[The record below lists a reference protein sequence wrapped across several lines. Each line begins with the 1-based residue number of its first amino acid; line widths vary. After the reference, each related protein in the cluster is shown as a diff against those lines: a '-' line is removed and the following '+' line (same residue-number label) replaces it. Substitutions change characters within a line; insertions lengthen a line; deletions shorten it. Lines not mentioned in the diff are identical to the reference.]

1 MSLSGLKRGVID
13 KSIKLAISTPPNTGF
28 FSNMSRAE
36 LAHIMRVASRPK
48 PQPSI
53 EISTRGKK
61 SHFKREELYL
71 PSIYGAYGK
80 GGVGTKIQISNSEL
94 RNNQSLRGQLNEL
107 ESSGLITL
115 KVHNVGGVG
124 NTIVCPTEEGVMSAS
139 YANQIPIEALRPV
152 LDLIRTNSTVMGLTF
167 LPNSTPSGKLNG
179 VAIDFNIQE
188 KKWWTELERLKI
200 SHGRGLSVFS
210 LPISFNE
217 LCDRLTDFLNITHGV
232 GQLIDG
238 LKYVQFLID
247 NSGGVFMA
255 IAAGLTRKEKESLP
269 GYLSKS
275 KSISEVTELIKRA
288 NETTS
293 KRRID
298 IAKGLTQM
306 FGLGNIGDL
315 LADTTYIGLNP
326 ARALG
331 TSGAVVDT
339 YNGIAPYA
347 VGVGEIV
354 LRTSK
359 EEEGIIPIGTGA
371 RYLCDTSQIELPTGI
386 SRDVLEKQGA
396 ISAKL
401 EVIDRLTSGFD
412 VVKILKV
419 VGIGYNSSWKTYK
432 RKRTSHF
439 D

>member
-1 MSLSGLKRGVID
+1 MRGFLV
-13 KSIKLAISTPPNTGF
+13 
-28 FSNMSRAE
+28 MSRSEIAKI
-36 LAHIMRVASRPK
+36 LRGNSRRSEIRSR
-48 PQPSI
+48 QPFPVMNATGGVKNYF
-53 EISTRGKK
+53 TRG
-61 SHFKREELYL
+61 ELYL
-71 PSIYGAYGK
+71 PSVYDKYGR
-80 GGVGTKIQISNSEL
+80 GGVGAKIQISNLEL
-94 RNNQSLRGQLNEL
+94 RHNLNLREQLNEL

-124 NTIVCPTEEGVMSAS
+124 STIVCPTEEGVMSAS
-139 YANQIPIEALRPV
+139 YVSQIPVEALRPV
-152 LDLIRTNSTVMGLTF
+152 LDLIRTNSAVTGLTF

-179 VAIDFNIQE
+179 VAIDFDTKV
-188 KKWWTELERLKI
+188 KKWWTELEKLRI
-200 SHGRGLSVFS
+200 SYGRGLSVFS
-210 LPISFNE
+210 LPLSFDE
-217 LCDRLTDFLNITHGV
+217 FCERITDFLNITHGA
-232 GQLIDG
+232 GQLVDG

-247 NSGGVFMA
+247 DSGGVFMA
-255 IAAGLTRKEKESLP
+255 IAAGLTRKEKENLP

-275 KSISEVTELIKRA
+275 QSIGELTELIRQA

-293 KRRID
+293 MRRID

-306 FGLGNIGDL
+306 FGLENIGDL
-315 LADTTYIGLNP
+315 LADTTYIGLNT

-331 TSGAVVDT
+331 TSGAVVDS

-347 VGVGEIV
+347 IGIGEIV

-396 ISAKL
+396 TSANI

-412 VVKILKV
+412 VVKVLRV
-419 VGIGYNSSWKTYK
+419 VGIGYNRSWKK
-432 RKRTSHF
+432 RQVTKTSHF